1 MKLLLIKEVEGL
13 GKPGD
18 LVNVSDGYARNFLF
32 PRNLA
37 SEPTPQALRRVEAE
51 KRRGVREVVKLKE
64 QGEAVAKAL
73 ENCSVNLVAKA
84 GEGGHLFGSV
94 SAADIARALAAD
106 GRKVEEA
113 WLQLDRPIK
122 ELGIYDVP
130 VVVHG
135 EARATIKVW
144 VVEAKEKD

>member
-1 MKLLLIKEVEGL
+1 MKLLLLKDVDGL

-18 LVNVSDGYARNFLF
+18 LVNVSPGYARNFLF

-37 SEPTPQALRRVEAE
+37 AEPTPQALRRVEAE
-51 KRRGVREVVKLKE
+51 KRRGEREVVKLKE
-64 QGEAVAKAL
+64 EGEAVAKSL
-73 ENCSVNLVAKA
+73 ENCSVNITAKA

-94 SAADIARALAAD
+94 SAADIAKALAGD
-106 GRKVEEA
+106 GRKVDEK
-113 WLQLDRPIK
+113 WLVLDRPIK

-135 EARATIKVW
+135 ASRATIKVW